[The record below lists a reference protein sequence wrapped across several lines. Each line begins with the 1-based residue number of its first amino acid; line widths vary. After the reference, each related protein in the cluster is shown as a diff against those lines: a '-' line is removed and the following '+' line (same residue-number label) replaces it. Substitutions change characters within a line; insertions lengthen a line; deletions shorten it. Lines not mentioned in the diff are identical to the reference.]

1 MAAEVAFPEL
11 HGKEAGGNVMRMVFR
26 DEEFAT
32 WWSRRHVGDLSPAFM
47 RFIDSVLGELRFTG
61 GFFQPTGGAGRI
73 LTVFM
78 GMPILGSGS
87 ARLLLIVRSVG
98 KSNR

>member
-1 MAAEVAFPEL
+1 MHMAAEVAFPEL

-32 WWSRRHVGDLSPAFM
+32 WWSRRHVGDLSPASM

-61 GFFQPTGGAGRI
+61 GFFQPTGGPAGY
-73 LTVFM
+73 
-78 GMPILGSGS
+78 
-87 ARLLLIVRSVG
+87 
-98 KSNR
+98 